1 MSSTHAA
8 WRLWSLQHS
17 VSQAELVPC
26 TKSSPVAMWSRLAVC
41 ACLVGSVAAMCPDDP
56 EVDLCEVDEQETSH
70 STRNGAWMALLLPLA
85 STRPSLATSGCCDL
99 RRVEDLLQERAVLRS
114 AHSRGLGSS
123 ARNRCLPVLLR
134 QACLLH
140 CRTSDASRPDGRRR
154 RLNDTKGS
162 DPNR

>member
-1 MSSTHAA
+1 M
-8 WRLWSLQHS
+8 LQHLFS
-17 VSQAELVPC
+17 RQVADMHLGTAAFCE
-26 TKSSPVAMWSRLAVC
+26 SSRAGASHEVLPVATCSRLAVC

-70 STRNGAWMALLLPLA
+70 GVRNGAWMALLLPLA

-140 CRTSDASRPDGRRR
+140 CRTSDAS
-154 RLNDTKGS
+154 
-162 DPNR
+162 